1 MCKNEKQKYQSSS
14 SKGLVQASSLVCGC
28 SFR

>member
-1 MCKNEKQKYQSSS
+1 MCKNEKQKYQSI
-14 SKGLVQASSLVCGC
+14 SKGLVQASSLVCGG